1 MKIHSGIL
9 IAFLKKAPN
18 NYPAKIS
25 SKILIPLSIIYDSDV
40 LFNCNFFVQLIVG
53 FFFFFL
59 NLSFL
64 HDELTEYE
72 AITVFT

>member
-40 LFNCNFFVQLIVG
+40 LFNCNFFVQLIIR
-53 FFFFFL
+53 FFFF